1 MLTVKDLLLVGFFV
15 SVGMAAT
22 PTAEAAGLAVLLLL
36 LLPVKAVGFVLLM
49 RAMGL
54 RYRTSF
60 LAGMALGNY
69 SEFGLIVA
77 SVGVAAGLL
86 AETWLTVIAF
96 AVALGLV
103 VAAIANRFG
112 YEPVDRLAARLPER
126 VERLHPDDRPIDIG
140 HAQALVL
147 GMGRVGRSTYEQ
159 LTEVYGLSVIGVEHD
174 TARATALREAGFDV
188 VLADATDADFWL
200 RVNRGG
206 DVRIAVLAMPFST
219 GRTWPRWRSCGG
231 RASPDGSR
239 PSRSTTT
246 THTSCANT
254 ARTSSSTSTAVPGR
268 LWPTGRPRP
277 RRHRRSEAGT
287 VAAAR
292 EK

>member
-36 LLPVKAVGFVLLM
+36 LLPVKGVGFVLLM

-174 TARATALREAGFDV
+174 TARATPLREAGFDV

-206 DVRIAVLAMPFST
+206 DVRIAVLAMPFHGSNLAALEELRRTGFT
-219 GRTWPRWRSCGG
+219 GRVAAIAQYDDDAHELREHG
-231 RASPDGSR
+231 ADVVFHLYGS
-239 PSRSTTT
+239 
-246 THTSCANT
+246 
-254 ARTSSSTSTAVPGR
+254 
-268 LWPTGRPRP
+268 
-277 RRHRRSEAGT
+277 AGT
-287 VAAAR
+287 ALADGAAEAAAAP
-292 EK
+292 EE